1 MSPPKSTRP
10 ALLRPLCAVGALA
23 LVLAWAGWH
32 AGDSPPAV
40 PEVNVPDGWGVP
52 DLLHHLEEQG
62 LALHT
67 VPTRRG
73 DPRWGA
79 YLCERERRWEEL
91 VGLPLRAERAGRWR
105 GVVLVLPAAAPLRV
119 PAEDVDGWGRNGLR
133 AGPLLFFGDEALL
146 RRIAEALARQGR
158 SRSAAAARRP

>member
-1 MSPPKSTRP
+1 
-10 ALLRPLCAVGALA
+10 
-23 LVLAWAGWH
+23 
-32 AGDSPPAV
+32 
-40 PEVNVPDGWGVP
+40 
-52 DLLHHLEEQG
+52 
-62 LALHT
+62 

-79 YLCERERRWEEL
+79 YLCERERPWEEL
-91 VGLPLRAERAGRWR
+91 VVLPLRAERAGRWR

-133 AGPLLFFGDEALL
+133 AGPLLCFGDEALL

-158 SRSAAAARRP
+158 